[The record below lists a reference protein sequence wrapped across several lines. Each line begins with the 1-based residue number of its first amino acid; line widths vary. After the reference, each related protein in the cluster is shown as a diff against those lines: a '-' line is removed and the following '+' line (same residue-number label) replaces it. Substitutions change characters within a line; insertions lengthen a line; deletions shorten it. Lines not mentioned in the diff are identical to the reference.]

1 MLSCCPPATAGIGML
16 IVSPLL
22 HITFDLCVLHRL
34 LLSGFPYRGHTEI
47 FWDSKTCMDFISY
60 IYQKT
65 EKNACYA
72 LLCFRWGAKNE
83 NWSPWSGVWK
93 YIFLPEQGKAG
104 WKYSTATFLNK
115 CSGNK
120 LYILY
125 GTCLKC
131 FSVCVCVINSFC
143 SDIRG
148 LQTFMD
154 QASRL
159 GLDVSLQRVDRNV
172 SRVFTDLFSTMR
184 TEELNRY
191 RDTLRRAV
199 LLMSP
204 RGAQVFI
211 HQVGFTAE
219 TILFIK
225 HALAQTDSQ

>member
-1 MLSCCPPATAGIGML
+1 
-16 IVSPLL
+16 
-22 HITFDLCVLHRL
+22 
-34 LLSGFPYRGHTEI
+34 
-47 FWDSKTCMDFISY
+47 
-60 IYQKT
+60 
-65 EKNACYA
+65 
-72 LLCFRWGAKNE
+72 
-83 NWSPWSGVWK
+83 
-93 YIFLPEQGKAG
+93 
-104 WKYSTATFLNK
+104 
-115 CSGNK
+115 
-120 LYILY
+120 
-125 GTCLKC
+125 
-131 FSVCVCVINSFC
+131 
-143 SDIRG
+143 
-148 LQTFMD
+148 MD